1 MVHTALTNR
10 TSKKLYRLTPSL
22 TQSRQ
27 HQQDLAELRREMA
40 EHVAAQVEEKV
51 AESRRE
57 WDVHHQEVLTSHAVL
72 VGRLRSELVM
82 ASMETAQGQVRQ
94 RWFKFYKVRI

>member
-1 MVHTALTNR
+1 
-10 TSKKLYRLTPSL
+10 
-22 TQSRQ
+22 
-27 HQQDLAELRREMA
+27 MA
-40 EHVAAQVEEKV
+40 EHVAAQVEQKV

-82 ASMETAQGQVRQ
+82 ASMEAAQGQVTSATSAFHFQFGLILTLTLSYSHAHSRALT
-94 RWFKFYKVRI
+94 

>member
-1 MVHTALTNR
+1 
-10 TSKKLYRLTPSL
+10 
-22 TQSRQ
+22 
-27 HQQDLAELRREMA
+27 MA
-40 EHVAAQVEEKV
+40 EHVAAQVEQKV

-82 ASMETAQGQVRQ
+82 ASMEAAQGQVTSAFHFQFGLILTLTLSYSHAHSRALT
-94 RWFKFYKVRI
+94 